1 MPPRLSDVTSPVDL
15 GPGSFAE
22 HTSLR
27 VGGVVGTWIVA
38 RSEAACIEAIVE
50 CDDLGRPALV
60 LGGGSN
66 VVCSDAAFDGTVVQV
81 APTGITTV
89 GQEGLLRVVAAAGE
103 EWDELVLRS
112 LAVGS
117 AALAPLSGIPGLVGA
132 SPIQNVGAYGV
143 EVADYLVSV
152 RVWDRTGRSVQELSA
167 QECGFGYRTSR
178 FKQEPDRFVVL
189 EVAFDLPVDESVCV
203 SYPQLASAVGVYVG
217 ASADGARVREAV
229 MELRRSKGMVLDEHD
244 RDTWSVG
251 SFFVNPIISDA
262 VARTLPDECPRFS
275 TPSSS
280 DEVKVSAAWLI
291 AASGIDPGF
300 QLSESGARVS
310 TKHTL
315 AISNTGS
322 ATCEDVLELARWM
335 RSCVADRFG
344 VELVAEPRLIGC
356 TL

>member
-1 MPPRLSDVTSPVDL
+1 MPPRLGDVTSPVDL

-38 RSEAACIEAIVE
+38 RTEAACIEAIVE
-50 CDDLGRPALV
+50 CDDLGRSALV

-81 APTGITTV
+81 APTGITSV
-89 GQEGLLRVVAAAGE
+89 DQEGLVRVVAAAGE

-189 EVAFDLPVDESVCV
+189 EVAFDLPSMSPCAFPTRNSRALWVSTLGRARTERECV
-203 SYPQLASAVGVYVG
+203 
-217 ASADGARVREAV
+217 
-229 MELRRSKGMVLDEHD
+229 RRS
-244 RDTWSVG
+244 WSYG
-251 SFFVNPIISDA
+251 A
-262 VARTLPDECPRFS
+262 ARAWCS
-275 TPSSS
+275 TSTIAIPGALAPSS
-280 DEVKVSAAWLI
+280 LI
-291 AASGIDPGF
+291 RS
-300 QLSESGARVS
+300 
-310 TKHTL
+310 
-315 AISNTGS
+315 S
-322 ATCEDVLELARWM
+322 ATRW
-335 RSCVADRFG
+335 RAPCPTSVHASRPCR
-344 VELVAEPRLIGC
+344 PR
-356 TL
+356 TR

>member
-1 MPPRLSDVTSPVDL
+1 MTSPVDL
-15 GPGSFAE
+15 RPGSFAE

-38 RSEAACIEAIVE
+38 RNEAACIEAIVE
-50 CDDLGRPALV
+50 CDDLGQSALV

-66 VVCSDAAFDGTVVQV
+66 VVCSDAAFDGAVVQV
-81 APTGITTV
+81 APTGITTIDQD
-89 GQEGLLRVVAAAGE
+89 GQLRIVAAAGE

-112 LAVGS
+112 LAAGS

-132 SPIQNVGAYGV
+132 SPIQNVGAYGA
-143 EVADYLVSV
+143 EVSDYLVSV
-152 RVWDRTGRSVQELSA
+152 RVWDRTGRCVQELSA
-167 QECGFGYRTSR
+167 QECDFGYRTSR

-189 EVAFDLPVDESVCV
+189 EVAFDLPVDELVCV
-203 SYPQLASAVGVYVG
+203 SYPQLAGAVGVEVG
-217 ASADGARVREAV
+217 VSANGVQVREAV

-251 SFFVNPIISDA
+251 SFFVNPIVSDA
-262 VARTLPDECPRFS
+262 VSRTLPGECPRFP
-275 TPSSS
+275 TPLAS

-291 AASGIDPGF
+291 AASGIERGLQLPG
-300 QLSESGARVS
+300 SGARVS

-322 ATCEDVLELARWM
+322 ATCEDVIELARWM
-335 RSCVADRFG
+335 ASRVMDRFG
-344 VELVAEPRLIGC
+344 VELIAEPRFVGC
-356 TL
+356 SL